1 MPSISDDAAPTSA
14 PAPSSTDQRRYLIT
28 LLLAAALG
36 VPAAIG
42 ALLLTTGLHGLEDLL
57 WTELPDAAGWSEPP
71 AWLVIL
77 IPMVGGALVAAA
89 LRMPGGGG
97 HEAINGLST
106 DPTPLA
112 HLPGL
117 LLAAFASI
125 SFGLVVGPEAP
136 LLAIGLALGAL
147 AGDLAGRGE
156 QERAILAL
164 AGGFAAMAALFGGP
178 LAVALM
184 LLELTAMTGKFPSQM
199 LPKLL
204 VPGFLAAG
212 VSTLLFTGVRDW
224 DGIEAMQLAL
234 PNLPAYPTVRIA
246 DVLWTVPVALAAAL
260 VSALTM
266 RGAWALRAARVGWP
280 SGAVLVSGGALVGLI
295 AVLAREIGGDP
306 IGDILFSGQ
315 SAIPVLM
322 AETSGTVLAV
332 ALIGKALA
340 FTVTLAAG
348 FRGGPIFP
356 NVTLGVMV
364 GMLAA
369 VALGGPE
376 IAPAV
381 IAGVAAGAAAQVRAP
396 FFGALLATLLAGSAS
411 ADLMPI
417 AVIAAVLAW
426 LVASAVDARFPVGPA
441 ADGAAGPAPGSSA
454 GAPTPA

>member
-1 MPSISDDAAPTSA
+1 M
-14 PAPSSTDQRRYLIT
+14 T
-28 LLLAAALG
+28 LLLAAAVG

-42 ALLLTTGLHGLEDLL
+42 ALVLTTGLHGLEHVL
-57 WTELPDAAGWSEPP
+57 WNELPDAAGWAEPP

-97 HEAINGLST
+97 HEAIDGLST
-106 DPTPLA
+106 DPTPLR
-112 HLPGL
+112 HLPSFF
-117 LLAAFASI
+117 LAAFASI

-156 QERAILAL
+156 QERSILAL

-184 LLELTAMTGKFPSQM
+184 LFELSAMSGKFPSQ
-199 LPKLL
+199 LLGRLL

-224 DGIEAMQLAL
+224 DGIESMALAL
-234 PNLPAYPTVRIA
+234 PGIPAYPTVQLV
-246 DVLWTVPVALAAAL
+246 DVLWCLPIALVTAI

-266 RGAWALRAARVGWP
+266 RSARALRERRLAWP
-280 SGAVLVSGGALVGLI
+280 PAVVLVGAGALVGVI
-295 AVLAREIGGDP
+295 AVLSRAIGGDP
-306 IGDILFSGQ
+306 IDDILFSGQ
-315 SAIPVLM
+315 EAIPALM
-322 AETSGTVLAV
+322 QETAGTVLVV
-332 ALIGKALA
+332 ALVGKALA
-340 FTVTLAAG
+340 FTITLAAG

-356 NVTLGVMV
+356 NVTFGVMV
-364 GMLAA
+364 GMIAVVVLDGPA
-369 VALGGPE
+369 VA
-376 IAPAV
+376 PAL

-396 FFGALLATLLAGSAS
+396 FFGALLAILLAGTAS

-417 AVIAAVLAW
+417 AVIAAVLGW
-426 LVASAVDARFPVGPA
+426 LVASAIDARFPVAVAEAAPEPSPA
-441 ADGAAGPAPGSSA
+441 HAP
-454 GAPTPA
+454 